1 MAIRQATI
9 AKYHN
14 FLKDIV
20 DKADGNMIIHD
31 FYSHVSNHKLNNA
44 VGGELQRL
52 GYIVKVSGLSGA
64 YEVKLVKPEPKHART
79 ILEKLNVAR
88 NNTEKEKTEK
98 VTKPV
103 KKVTAKKVRVKKDQ
117 IHEYSKKEFSI
128 LWGLIFLKW

>member
-52 GYIVKVSGLSGA
+52 GYIVKVSGLSGS
-64 YEVKLVKPEPKHART
+64 YRVQLIKPEPKHART

-88 NNTEKEKTEK
+88 NNSEKDKTSK

-103 KKVTAKKVRVKKDQ
+103 KKVKAKKEQ
-117 IHEYSKKEFSI
+117 IAEHPKKEFSI
-128 LWGLIFLKW
+128 LWGMIFLRW